1 MKELVK
7 LDLFYKALKDIS
19 IINSD
24 LDGKRNEVKK
34 EVYAFNKSIQEIEI
48 DKNISKQNE
57 DIAKILEG
65 TIELIKES
73 STSWVV
79 NFQGMLEKEKFR
91 SDLSNYFIII
101 IFGKVKAGKSSL
113 GNFVADRKLN
123 EQKIEFF
130 KYDEAGK
137 KQSIK
142 KIEELGKEQ
151 FDTNNLECTVEI
163 QGFKLEGMAWI
174 DTPGLGSMVKE
185 NGALAKEYIQS
196 ADYII
201 YPTSSDSPLQQ
212 DETEQLK
219 ELFEQHKKVTLCITK
234 SDEKEE
240 DECECGSE
248 EGCSDCKNG
257 LIEILQNKPLLNR
270 EKQENYVHDEI
281 KKIIKEDKES
291 VLGDIFSISTHTAKK
306 GLKENNNELFENSNL
321 PRFYELIT
329 DVVQEKATK
338 LKEGTPYDGLKSFI
352 DNNILGSDQA
362 KQENSIT
369 GIKKSLEE
377 LNEKIN
383 ESFERFATLKNNAN
397 SDLES
402 EIENIIAEH
411 SSKIDQSNS
420 KEIFTKIDAQL
431 NTKVGEVIQN
441 NISEIF
447 ADFDTTLKSLTSSF
461 GISDFEIHDTY
472 KKIHYTTETRN
483 KKIGSGLLGA
493 ISTIGAGIALASNPV
508 GWVVAGTMAAGAAG
522 SYVGGKL
529 GEASGSDQTEE
540 IKVGDNKEEVI
551 QKFKSMR
558 LEHYEKFA
566 QNLYQQM
573 QDTFFM
579 PLQNTSKSI
588 NINLNIFEVRM
599 KKIL

>member
-1 MKELVK
+1 MKDLVK
-7 LDLFYKALKDIS
+7 LERFYNSLKDIS

-24 LDGKRNEVKK
+24 LDNKRDELKE
-34 EVYAFNKSIQEIEI
+34 EVYAFNKSIQERKI

-57 DIAKILEG
+57 DMAKLLEG

-73 STSWVV
+73 SNSWVT
-79 NFQGMLEKEKFR
+79 NFQEMLEKEKFR
-91 SDLSNYFIII
+91 SDLANHFIII

-113 GNFVADRKLN
+113 GNFVATHKLK
-123 EQKIEFF
+123 EQKNEFF

-137 KQSIK
+137 KKSIK
-142 KIEELGKEQ
+142 NLDELGKDQ

-185 NGALAKEYIQS
+185 NGDLAKEYIQS

-248 EGCSDCKNG
+248 EGCPNCNNG
-257 LIEILQNKPLLNR
+257 LVETLQNKPLSNR
-270 EKQENYVHDEI
+270 EKQEKYVHDEI
-281 KKIIKEDKES
+281 KKIIKDDEES
-291 VLGDIFSISTHTAKK
+291 VLGDIFSISTHIATK
-306 GLKENNNELFENSNL
+306 GLKENSNELFENSNL

-338 LKEGTPYDGLKSFI
+338 LKENAPYDGLKSFI
-352 DNNILGSDQA
+352 ENYILGADQV
-362 KQENSIT
+362 KQENSIAN
-369 GIKKSLEE
+369 IKKSLEK
-377 LNEKIN
+377 LDEKIN
-383 ESFERFATLKNNAN
+383 ESFDRFAILQKNAN

-402 EIENIIAEH
+402 EIENIIAEY
-411 SSKIDQSNS
+411 SSEIDQSNS
-420 KEIFTKIDAQL
+420 KEIFTTIDGKI
-431 NTKVGEVIQN
+431 NSKVAEVIQN
-441 NISEIF
+441 NLHEIF
-447 ADFDTTLKSLTSSF
+447 ADFDTTLKGLTSSF
-461 GISDFEIHDTY
+461 GISDLEIHDTY

-483 KKIGSGLLGA
+483 KKIGSRLLGTL
-493 ISTIGAGIALASNPV
+493 STIGTGIALASNPV
-508 GWVVAGTMAAGAAG
+508 GWVVAGTIAAGAAG

-540 IKVGDNKEEVI
+540 IKVGNNKEEVI
-551 QKFKSMR
+551 QKFKYMR

-566 QNLYQQM
+566 QNIYQQM
-573 QDTFFM
+573 QYTFFV
-579 PLQNTSKSI
+579 PLQNTSKNI
-588 NINLNIFEVRM
+588 NINLNKFEVRI
-599 KKIL
+599 KEIL